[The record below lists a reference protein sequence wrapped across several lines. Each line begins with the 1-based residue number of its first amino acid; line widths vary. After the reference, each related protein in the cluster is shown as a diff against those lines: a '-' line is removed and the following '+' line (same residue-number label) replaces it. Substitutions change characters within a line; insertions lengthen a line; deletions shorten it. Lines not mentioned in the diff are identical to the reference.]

1 MMRFEVF
8 ARTEVGCARERNED
22 SFLVLDLGSGASGLW
37 PNARAR
43 TVTPPGTVV
52 AVCDGMGGAAAG
64 DIAAQLALQ
73 GLEEVMRQRAPMHE
87 VGAVEQSLLEAVTHS
102 NRKIAAY
109 TKKHPGKRGMGTT
122 MTAAAVFGPDVVLV
136 QVGDSRA
143 YVKRGTQLQQL
154 TMDQNV
160 VGQMVASGRIA
171 PDQARHV
178 KQRNMLLEAIGV
190 QEKVGPDLVR
200 VRVQP
205 GDVMLLCTDGL
216 TGPLADEQVGHLMD
230 SHEDPV
236 RCCRA
241 LTEAACAAG
250 GPDNVTVAIVR
261 FLPDEELAEVG
272 GDPMVPVAFERRSAV
287 A

>member
-22 SFLVLDLGSGASGLW
+22 SFLVLDLSSGTSGLW
-37 PNARAR
+37 PKDRMR
-43 TVTPPGTVV
+43 RMLPPGTVV

-64 DIAAQLALQ
+64 DLASKMALQ
-73 GLEEVMRQRAPMHE
+73 GLEQVMRERAPLLDVAAAE
-87 VGAVEQSLLEAVTHS
+87 KSLLDAVAMS
-102 NRKIAAY
+102 NRTIIEHAKA
-109 TKKHPGKRGMGTT
+109 HPDKRGMGTT
-122 MTAAAVFGPDVVLV
+122 MTAAALFGPEVVVV

-143 YVKRGTQLQQL
+143 YLKRGAVLQQL

-160 VGQMVASGRIA
+160 VGQMIASGRISA
-171 PDQARHV
+171 EEGRNV

-205 GDVMLLCTDGL
+205 GDVLLLCTDGL
-216 TGPLADEQVGHLMD
+216 TGPLDDRQVLDLMTRHD
-230 SHEDPV
+230 DPV
-236 RCCRA
+236 RGCRA

-250 GPDNVTVAIVR
+250 GPDNVTVAMARI
-261 FLPDEELAEVG
+261 LPSESAEAF
-272 GDPMVPVAFERRSAV
+272 DPNAPVSFERRSAV
-287 A
+287 T